1 MERQSLEF
9 LGHGPWLSKW
19 WFRKKPENDG
29 FETGVSFVSCFH
41 LNLHFSQIFRKPK
54 YPRPISFPSFYNG
67 NDRKCYDQKSKSKWW
82 HQCAYQSPTHKG
94 PQKLHPRTLLSNP
107 PGLPLMPSSIQ
118 QHDYRSRPV
127 PARSVSCR
135 FWGGSRGSC
144 ISMITAKVGTLQP
157 SKPPQVP
164 RAWRPDAEQCHRHSA
179 PPPDERYC
187 ALEKGSGCKGDFDT
201 SELFLRASMD
211 FPCVS
216 SGPQCC
222 WTLFGVVLFK
232 PLRIYSFHNL
242 NLTKLANCR
251 KAPTLDGNWWLGHC
265 KIMFVKNYPKS
276 SSIFGVKN
284 RDENLHWNQPVK
296 SGFRNPPV
304 TPAPPA
310 LWCTGSR
317 PRPSHAARPPV
328 RVAGSELLGWPRSR
342 HAMRK
347 GHVLKF
353 YPSKTRWT
361 YPSTSD
367 HFHELNW
374 TPGLQ
379 KQLFVISKNGKLHF
393 HQLAFFRSFE
403 SLTTSWGSSNMPR
416 KVGVPVPM
424 RSPRVVITQVV
435 PGGKSCTFK
444 MCRCCCLC
452 FIYSVHICTYMY
464 MYVYVH
470 VCKYHTCIYIYDYI
484 WMYSQ

>member
-1 MERQSLEF
+1 MLLKVNWF
-9 LGHGPWLSKW
+9 MWINVGHSWSDNTLSFW
-19 WFRKKPENDG
+19 AMGHDSPSDG
-29 FETGVSFVSCFH
+29 FEGNPKMMVSKQVFLLSVVSILTFIFH
-41 LNLHFSQIFRKPK
+41 KYSENQSTHDQYRSQAFITEMTENVTIKNQNQNGDINV
-54 YPRPISFPSFYNG
+54 PIKVRLTRDLKSYIRVRFY
-67 NDRKCYDQKSKSKWW
+67 
-82 HQCAYQSPTHKG
+82 PTH
-94 PQKLHPRTLLSNP
+94 LAFHWCLLQFSSTTIDH
-107 PGLPLMPSSIQ
+107 GLCPWGQ
-118 QHDYRSRPV
+118 
-127 PARSVSCR
+127 CR
-135 FWGGSRGSC
+135 VVFGGAVGAVAS
-144 ISMITAKVGTLQP
+144 SMITAKVGTLQP

-222 WTLFGVVLFK
+222 WTLLGVVLFK

-342 HAMRK
+342 HEMRK

-379 KQLFVISKNGKLHF
+379 NQLFVISKNGKLHF
-393 HQLAFFRSFE
+393 HQLAFFRSSE
-403 SLTTSWGSSNMPR
+403 SLTTS
-416 KVGVPVPM
+416 
-424 RSPRVVITQVV
+424 
-435 PGGKSCTFK
+435 
-444 MCRCCCLC
+444 
-452 FIYSVHICTYMY
+452 
-464 MYVYVH
+464 
-470 VCKYHTCIYIYDYI
+470 
-484 WMYSQ
+484 